1 MKIRKDVGLII
12 KFDDVEYSKEE
23 CASLYQQFFEL
34 LCEVAKYKYCP
45 KNIGKILADAVF
57 ERKKQTSKETRTS
70 ETQAD
75 GVYLRLLKCNQPVC
89 VSKWV

>member
-1 MKIRKDVGLII
+1 MKIRKDVALII

-23 CASLYQQFFEL
+23 CASLYQQLFEL

-45 KNIGKILADAVF
+45 RNIGKVLADAIF
-57 ERKKQTSKETRTS
+57 ERKKQTSKEVRTS

-75 GVYLRLLKCNQPVC
+75 KEL
-89 VSKWV
+89 

>member
-23 CASLYQQFFEL
+23 CASLYQQLFEL

-45 KNIGKILADAVF
+45 KNIGKVLADAVF
-57 ERKKQTSKETRTS
+57 EQKSRRLKRFELLKHKQTMNYSDFVIFCKF
-70 ETQAD
+70 
-75 GVYLRLLKCNQPVC
+75 
-89 VSKWV
+89 

>member
-45 KNIGKILADAVF
+45 KNIGKVLADAVF
-57 ERKKQTSKETRTS
+57 ERKKQISKEVRT
-70 ETQAD
+70 
-75 GVYLRLLKCNQPVC
+75 LKHKQTTSYSDFAIFC
-89 VSKWV
+89 KF

>member
-45 KNIGKILADAVF
+45 KNIGKILADAVLNEKSRRLKRF
-57 ERKKQTSKETRTS
+57 ELLKHKQTTS
-70 ETQAD
+70 YSD
-75 GVYLRLLKCNQPVC
+75 FVIFCKF
-89 VSKWV
+89 

>member
-57 ERKKQTSKETRTS
+57 ERKKQTSKEVRTS

-75 GVYLRLLKCNQPVC
+75 NEL
-89 VSKWV
+89 